1 MSTSTNSHT
10 HIFLVQP
17 LGKNTYKEMIVYAD
31 TEQQAR
37 SAAAL
42 AVNPEKTPA
51 STNEF
56 SAETVYLDGGMS
68 ICIEI
73 KPDIIKTENNSED
86 VQVKYN
92 EVIYDLKKSVAKEV
106 IAENIL

>member
-1 MSTSTNSHT
+1 MSNPANSQI

-17 LGKNTYKEMIVYAD
+17 LSKNIHNEMIVYAD
-31 TEQQAR
+31 TEAQAR
-37 SAAAL
+37 TAAAL
-42 AVNPEKTPA
+42 ANKLQKA
-51 STNEF
+51 SVTTNEVP
-56 SAETVYLDGGMS
+56 ADAVYMDGGMS

-73 KPDIIKTENNSED
+73 KEDIIQIGNNAES

-92 EVIYDLKKSVAKEV
+92 EVIYDLEKDLAQKV